1 MTEADG
7 QQEEETVT
15 IREALAICG
24 SANHDANEKTF
35 RDLRVA
41 LSEAHPAVAGK
52 LFDHLTAALDE
63 NDSSERGT
71 ASGTEHRDW
80 EAALDRAKSKAGADE

>member
-1 MTEADG
+1 MAKPND
-7 QQEEETVT
+7 QQEETTVT
-15 IREALAICG
+15 VREALGICG
-24 SANHDANEKTF
+24 SANHDANGKTF

-52 LFDHLTAALDE
+52 LLDHMAAALDE

-71 ASGTEHRDW
+71 ASGTEHSDW
-80 EAALDRAKSKAGADE
+80 KAALDRAKSEAGADG

>member
-1 MTEADG
+1 MTKPND
-7 QQEEETVT
+7 QQEQETVT

-24 SANHDANEKTF
+24 SANHDANKKNF

-52 LFDHLTAALDE
+52 LLDHLTAALDK
-63 NDSSERGT
+63 NNSGRRGT

-80 EAALDRAKSKAGADE
+80 KAALDRAKSEAKADE